1 MEGGQDTEDAKRD
14 EIFWNEILAPDEID
28 CLLAPKVFTNY
39 KRHDSKGAH
48 KIKDFGEHDNLIIRG
63 NNLLALYSL
72 KKCLAGQVK
81 LIYIDPPYNTGN
93 DSFGYNDSFNH
104 SSWLTFMKNRLEVAK
119 SFLRKDGS
127 IWINIG
133 DDEAH
138 YLKVLCDEIF
148 GRENFV
154 RNVVW
159 QKRTSPDTRATLG
172 DGHDH
177 ILVFAKNLELFKE
190 AANRLPKSEQQRANF
205 KNPDDDPFGPWVSSD
220 FTAQGY
226 RPNQMYKI
234 VTPGGKEYFPP
245 EGRCWKNVENI
256 YLKLVADGR
265 MWFGNDGFGVPRRK
279 TYLYEIE
286 DNSVWSWWTN
296 SEVGHNQEAKK
307 ESIALFG
314 ADNPFP
320 TPKPERLLSRIIQIG
335 SREGDLILD
344 FFAGSGTSGS
354 VAHKLK
360 RNYLLI
366 EQMDYVDTHTIERL
380 KKVIG
385 INVKIDG
392 KILDEI
398 EYDKG
403 GISKSVHWQGGGSFV
418 SCELKEWNEVYS
430 RKIKAAKSE
439 EVLHNIWKEMQEK
452 AYLSYRLDV
461 KQFNA
466 NASVFADL
474 LLEEQEHFLLEALD
488 KNHLY
493 VNLSEMD
500 DETYGVSEDDK
511 RLNRLFYKL

>member
-1 MEGGQDTEDAKRD
+1 EDARRN

-28 CLLAPKVFTNY
+28 RLLAPKVLTNF
-39 KRHDSKGAH
+39 KRYGANP
-48 KIKDFGEHDNLIIRG
+48 KTSEVSETSEVWSENDNLIIKG
-63 NNLLALYSL
+63 NNLLALHSL
-72 KKCLAGQVK
+72 KKRFGGKVK
-81 LIYIDPPYNTGN
+81 LIYIDPPYNTGT

-119 SFLRKDGS
+119 ELLRNDGS

-138 YLKVLCDEIF
+138 YLKVLCDGIF
-148 GRENFV
+148 KRENFV
-154 RNVVW
+154 RNVLW

-177 ILVFAKNLELFKE
+177 ILVYAKNIELFKQS
-190 AANRLPKSEQQRANF
+190 ANRLPKTEKQRANF
-205 KNPDDDPFGPWVSSD
+205 KNPDNDPRGPWVSSD

-234 VTPGGKEYFPP
+234 ITPGGKEYLPP
-245 EGRCWKNVENI
+245 EGRCWKNIESV
-256 YLKLVADGR
+256 YLELVAEGR
-265 MWFGNDGFGVPRRK
+265 MWFGSNGRGVPRRK

-286 DNSVWSWWTN
+286 DNSIWSWWTN

-320 TPKPERLLSRIIQIG
+320 TPKPERLVSRITQIG
-335 SREGDLILD
+335 SNEDDLILD
-344 FFAGSGTSGS
+344 FFGGSGTSGA

-360 RNYLLI
+360 RHFILV
-366 EQMDYVDTHTIERL
+366 EQMDYVETHTAERL
-380 KKVIG
+380 RKVIG
-385 INVKIDG
+385 KKVQKSG
-392 KILDEI
+392 KTFDEI
-398 EYDKG
+398 DFDQG
-403 GISKSVHWQGGGSFV
+403 GISKSVNWQGGGSFV
-418 SCELKEWNEVYS
+418 YCELLEWNEVYS
-430 RKIKAAKSE
+430 KGIKKAKDKKE
-439 EVLHNIWKEMQEK
+439 LQKIWKDMQER
-452 AYLSYRLDV
+452 AFLSYRLDV

-466 NASVFADL
+466 NAAEFGELS
-474 LLEEQEHFLLEALD
+474 LEEQKRFLLEALD

-500 DETYGVSEDDK
+500 DETYGVSEEDK
-511 RLNRLFYKL
+511 RLNRLFYGL